1 MTKLEEILKFEDI
14 DKKISMLK
22 SARTTPQPNVST
34 LRKEWDADKHDVNNR
49 AIRKERKVLIKEEYT
64 DEGGVFHAAVYQ
76 DEDVNRISLP
86 IEQDITNIHVSFMVG
101 TDPTISYVPNDQKE
115 EELYKVIKSV
125 NNDNKIKYHNKRIV
139 RSWLSETEI
148 VEYWYAVKDA
158 GFWSKLV
165 ARIKQI
171 FTGNVK
177 PQTKLK
183 CAIWSP
189 FRGDTLYPFFD
200 ETGDYVAQSREY
212 KMKEFDQEVTY
223 FQTVTQ
229 DEVFVWRKE
238 KNGWVVVPD
247 RTFKHEF
254 PKLPCIYARRD
265 NSLCHYIQSMR
276 NRLEK
281 LMSNY
286 ADCIDY
292 HFFPYLILDGMLSG
306 ENGLGKQDERRR
318 LISMENGGKAYYLTW
333 EQTPETIRLEMD
345 SLWDK
350 IYSMT
355 NTPRISFDNLRSAG
369 QVASGIAFKYMFMG
383 THLAVENHAEVI
395 GEFLQRRYNFLASAI
410 GSICPSLE
418 DAAQSI
424 NLDVEIVPYTIDN
437 LSDKLDI
444 VHKAIDAGLMSKQSA
459 MIFVGL
465 TDNIEEE
472 KELIEEENK
481 QSGKEPKS
489 LPVEQKKVEE

>member
-1 MTKLEEILKFEDI
+1 MTKLEEILNLEDI
-14 DKKISMLK
+14 SKKISLLK
-22 SARTTPQPNVST
+22 SARTTPQPDVSK
-34 LRKEWDADKHDVNNR
+34 LREEWDADKHEVNNR
-49 AIRKERKVLIKEEYT
+49 SVRKERKVLMKEEYT
-64 DEGGVFHAAVYQ
+64 DENGVFHAAVYQ

-101 TDPTISYVPNDQKE
+101 TDPTISYVPNDKKE
-115 EELYKVIKSV
+115 EDLYKVIKSI
-125 NNDNKIKYHNKRIV
+125 NSDNKIKYHNKRIV

-148 VEYWYAVKDA
+148 VEYWYAANDS

-171 FTGNVK
+171 FTGKVQPK
-177 PQTKLK
+177 TKLK

-212 KMKEFDQEVTY
+212 RMKEFDKEVTY
-223 FQTVTQ
+223 FQTVTK
-229 DEVFVWRKE
+229 DAVYVWRKE
-238 KNGWVVVPD
+238 KDGWVEVQD
-247 RTFKHEF
+247 RSFMHEF
-254 PKLPCIYARRD
+254 PKLPCIYAHRSH
-265 NSLCHYIQSMR
+265 SLCHNIQSMR
-276 NRLEK
+276 SRLEK

-292 HFFPYLILDGMLSG
+292 HFFPYLILDGMLTG
-306 ENGLGKQDERRR
+306 DNGLGQQDERRR

-350 IYSMT
+350 IYSLT

-369 QVASGIAFKYMFMG
+369 QVASGVAFKYMFMG

-395 GEFLQRRYNFLASAI
+395 GEFLQRRYNFLTSAV
-410 GSICPSLE
+410 GSICPTLE
-418 DAAQSI
+418 KAAQSI
-424 NLDVEIVPYTIDN
+424 DLDVEIVPYTIDN

-444 VHKAIDAGLMSKQSA
+444 ANKAIDAGLMSKQSA
-459 MIFVGL
+459 MIFVGM

-472 KELIEEENK
+472 KKLIEEEKK
-481 QSGKEPKS
+481 QSGEASQP
-489 LPVEQKKVEE
+489 LLDEQKKVED